1 MDLLMQNLKQALRD
15 LRRHGWQAA
24 VSAVGLAVGI
34 VCLTFSLNWLW
45 TETNYDYFRPGY
57 KDVYQLTGEYSYEEI
72 GRMDSL
78 LKGQA
83 DVGFMHYWSRGLIV
97 SDSLAEDVRGK
108 VLSVSPG
115 MVSVL
120 GLKALSGNLEEALAV
135 PGRVV
140 LTESMARKV
149 FGRTDVVGMSFSLQM
164 KEVFFASQDIVMTVG
179 AVVADHAGETNV
191 EFDALVLA
199 EYYPYNNVY
208 KVFLRTGKP
217 EAVIKTL
224 GRIPIDEEKDVRRYR
239 IVPLRMAHELLSGD
253 SFLRAY
259 FYPLAFTAISVLLWL
274 SAMVNLLAVYTS
286 VFLGRTREYAL
297 RRSLGA
303 SEGQNAGWMCTAVF
317 PVLLVGL
324 LLSGMAMEWT
334 AWWGHVPGNPSHA
347 KMVFA
352 AVAVASCIVVGMG
365 MAYPVWKV
373 RRACRRMFEGRTDS
387 GHSHAWLLVVQC
399 LACAFLL
406 FVSLGMQRQISG
418 MMRSDLGFDSKD
430 MLRLETGGRSD
441 WNPDRHWDGDYD
453 FSDIFFDLPQ
463 EFCKE
468 QGAGITDAIAM
479 RSDIFNRWTR
489 LHVNVLTEDEWN
501 AGKADWK
508 MDENTMSYIEIP
520 YKAFDFFRI
529 RMAEGEAVEHDEGG
543 DRLPVVLNEAARLQF
558 HVRNLE
564 EAHLHAGMA
573 EDGKYTAIIGKPSC
587 VAGKPLD
594 VTGIADIHLVDF
606 HEEEQPLMLVG
617 RPERHGSYD
626 GNCRDWMT
634 EAIYVKHAPG
644 RREDAEEAVRRV
656 LRKFDVQDKQIH
668 LTTLED
674 YIADNYKE
682 EAYYANL
689 LTTLTAFSLV
699 VTLSGVFSMLL
710 YALRLRRRSMA
721 IRRVMG
727 AEFRDIFLPQLRTY
741 LLFVLAGCVLAYFP
755 ASLLM
760 RRWMEYFHYG
770 EAPGVGL
777 MALIW
782 AGMSAMV
789 SLIVWWQVVRCMRE
803 KPVEVLA
810 PES

>member
-1 MDLLMQNLKQALRD
+1 MDLLIQNLKQALRD

-34 VCLTFSLNWLW
+34 VSLTFSLNWLW

-57 KDVYQLTGEYSYEEI
+57 KDVYQLTGEYTYEEA
-72 GRMDSL
+72 GRLDSL
-78 LKGQA
+78 LEGQA
-83 DVGFMHYWSRGLIV
+83 DVGFIHHQSKGLRIV
-97 SDSLAEDVRGK
+97 SDSLVGDVCGNAW
-108 VLSVSPG
+108 SVSPG
-115 MVSVL
+115 MVPVL
-120 GLKALSGNLEEALAV
+120 GLTALSGHLEEALAV

-149 FGRTDVVGMSFSLQM
+149 FGRTDVVGMSFSSQKTEM
-164 KEVFFASQDIVMTVG
+164 FSAPQDIVLTVG
-179 AVVADHAGETNV
+179 AVVADPAGETNV
-191 EFDALVLA
+191 EFDALVPI
-199 EYYPYNNVY
+199 EYRPTRNIYR
-208 KVFLRTGKP
+208 VFLRTGHP
-217 EAVIKTL
+217 ETVIKTF
-224 GRIPIDEEKDVRRYR
+224 GCIPVDEEKDGRKYEM
-239 IVPLRMAHELLSGD
+239 VPLRMAHELLSGD
-253 SFLRAY
+253 SFLQAY
-259 FYPLAFTAISVLLWL
+259 FYPLAFTGISVLLWL
-274 SAMVNLLAVYTS
+274 SAIVNLLAVYTS

-303 SEGQNAGWMCTAVF
+303 SDGQNAGWMCTAVF
-317 PVLLVGL
+317 PVLLAGL

-334 AWWGHVPGNPSHA
+334 AWWGDVPGNPSHA
-347 KMVFA
+347 KEAFAVVA
-352 AVAVASCIVVGMG
+352 AVSCIAVGAG
-365 MAYPVWKV
+365 MAYPVWKM
-373 RRACRRMFEGRTDS
+373 RLACRRMFEGRTGS

-441 WNPDRHWDGDYD
+441 WDQERNWTEDY
-453 FSDIFFDLPQ
+453 FNFNGIFWDLPQ
-463 EFCKE
+463 EFLKE

-501 AGKADWK
+501 AGKADWWT
-508 MDENTMSYIEIP
+508 DGNTMSYIEVP
-520 YKAFDFFRI
+520 YRAFDFFRI

-543 DRLPVVLNEAARLQF
+543 DRLPVVLNEAARRQF

-564 EAHLHAGMA
+564 AARLHAGTA
-573 EDGKYTAIIGKPSC
+573 EKGMYIIHWGNPSC

-594 VTGIADIHLVDF
+594 VTGIADIHLADF

-617 RPERHGSYD
+617 RPEHHGLNDCPYF
-626 GNCRDWMT
+626 MT
-634 EAIYVKHAPG
+634 EAIYIKYAPG
-644 RREDAEEAVRRV
+644 RREDAEAAVRRV

-668 LTTLED
+668 LTTLEE
-674 YIADNYKE
+674 YIADSYKE
-682 EAYYANL
+682 ETYYANL
-689 LTTLTAFSLV
+689 LTALTAFSLL

-777 MALIW
+777 MVLIW

-789 SLIVWWQVVRCMRE
+789 SLIVWWQVARCMRE